1 MAQRALTH
9 RGKGAVSV
17 AGTKDDAHGEID
29 LSIVVPIFNEED
41 NIEALVAELTNA
53 LAPTGRRYEILAI
66 DDGSSDGSIDKL
78 RRAAELDPHVHV
90 IRFRRNFGQ
99 TAAFTAGFDYSR
111 GEWVV
116 TIDADLQNDPADIPK
131 LLDKAEEGYDI
142 VSGWRVKRQDALIM
156 RKLPSRAANWL
167 IGKVTGVA
175 IHDYGC
181 SLKVYHREVIKNIH
195 LYGELHRFV
204 PAVASS
210 LGIRVA
216 EMPVNHRA
224 RTAGVSKYSGF
235 YKTIKRATKVFL
247 DLLTV
252 RFLLS
257 YSTRPIHVFGV
268 LGLLCT
274 LSGIGIGGYLA
285 ALKLVYGAQIG
296 ERPLLLLSV
305 LLVMVG
311 VQLITMGLLGELMVR
326 TYHESQGKIYSAMFF
341 YQMIFAIAGVLF
353 YAWLMAALP
362 TMTVLGIAGSV
373 LLLCALI
380 DFLLPALIFPIKQKT
395 YL

>member
-1 MAQRALTH
+1 MVRAMAVPALDQRRA
-9 RGKGAVSV
+9 R
-17 AGTKDDAHGEID
+17 AHKERRASSPTRAESRCD
-29 LSIVVPIFNEED
+29 LSIVVPIHNEEA
-41 NIEALVAELTNA
+41 NILGLVAELTCA
-53 LAPTGRRYEILAI
+53 LEPTGRRYEILAV
-66 DDGSSDGSIDKL
+66 DDGSSDESFAKL
-78 RRAAELDPHVHV
+78 QEAHERDRRIKV

-99 TAAFTAGFDYSR
+99 TAAFTAGFDFSE
-111 GEWVV
+111 GEWVI

-131 LLDKAEEGYDI
+131 LLAKAEEGFDV
-142 VSGWRVKRQDALIM
+142 VSGWRVKRQDALVM
-156 RKLPSRAANWL
+156 RKLPSKVANWL

-181 SLKVYHREVIKNIH
+181 SLKVYHREVVKNIR

-224 RTAGVSKYSGF
+224 RVAGESKYAGF
-235 YKTIKRATKVFL
+235 ANTITRATKVFL

-257 YSTRPIHVFGV
+257 YSTRPIHIFGV

-274 LSGIGIGGYLA
+274 VSGVGIGAYLA
-285 ALKLVYGAQIG
+285 AIKILYAAALAD
-296 ERPLLLLSV
+296 RPLLLLSV

-311 VQLITMGLLGELMVR
+311 VQLITMGLLGELVVR
-326 TYHESQGKIYSAMFF
+326 TYHESQGKAIYA
-341 YQMIFAIAGVLF
+341 VR
-353 YAWLMAALP
+353 
-362 TMTVLGIAGSV
+362 SV
-373 LLLCALI
+373 LAAPEDDAEGVPLGS
-380 DFLLPALIFPIKQKT
+380 DESRR
-395 YL
+395 